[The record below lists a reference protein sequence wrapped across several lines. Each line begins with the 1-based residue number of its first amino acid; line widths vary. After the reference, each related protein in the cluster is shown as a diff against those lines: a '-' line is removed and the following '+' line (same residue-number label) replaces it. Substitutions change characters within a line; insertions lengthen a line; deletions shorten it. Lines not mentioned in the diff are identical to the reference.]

1 MNGGPGTCRQGC
13 RVRTR
18 RVGRGVTNL
27 SVPVLEAKMDQFGPQ
42 WIERRFKIQEDNLSL
57 KHMKNID
64 PLPGQG
70 LGAVPVFE
78 FAAD

>member
-1 MNGGPGTCRQGC
+1 
-13 RVRTR
+13 
-18 RVGRGVTNL
+18 
-27 SVPVLEAKMDQFGPQ
+27 VLEAKVDQLGPQ
-42 WIERRFKIQEDNLSL
+42 WLERRFKIQDNLSL

>member
-1 MNGGPGTCRQGC
+1 MP
-13 RVRTR
+13 
-18 RVGRGVTNL
+18 
-27 SVPVLEAKMDQFGPQ
+27 VPEAKIDQLGPQ
-42 WIERRFKIQEDNLSL
+42 WLVRRFMIQEDNLSL

-64 PLPGQG
+64 PLPGHG